1 MKPNDFERRSEQE
14 IAAKPGF
21 DPVAGPTALSNGY
34 QAAAYYGRDPETDA
48 GQFVLH
54 VADTDP
60 DSTAF
65 AEQVF
70 PRTQVD
76 PGDEGYQF
84 VGVSMEPTFQGLGDI
99 TVPYPE

>member
-1 MKPNDFERRSEQE
+1 MKPKDFERQSEQG
-14 IAAKPGF
+14 IAAKPGYE
-21 DPVAGPTALSNGY
+21 PVAGPIDLGTGY
-34 QAAAYYGRDPETDA
+34 QATAYYGRNPDTDA
-48 GQFVLH
+48 GEFVLH

-76 PGDEGYQF
+76 PGDAGFQF
-84 VGVSMEPTFQGLGDI
+84 VGVNMAPTFQGLGDI
-99 TVPYPE
+99 VIPYPE